1 MKPQEGCTFLS
12 QREPKEA
19 CALGLAPGRAPALT
33 GHPSST
39 PQVSRFGGSAA
50 ERESHAQAGLC
61 HLHGVLRAIPKG
73 SG

>member
-1 MKPQEGCTFLS
+1 MKQAGGLAPFLS

-19 CALGLAPGRAPALT
+19 CALRQAGLLGSFWA
-33 GHPSST
+33 PSST

-50 ERESHAQAGLC
+50 EGKAMPKRALPSARCVESH
-61 HLHGVLRAIPKG
+61 PKG

>member
-1 MKPQEGCTFLS
+1 MKQAGGLAPFLS

-19 CALGLAPGRAPALT
+19 CALRQGSFWA
-33 GHPSST
+33 PSST

-50 ERESHAQAGLC
+50 EGKAMPKRALPSARCVESH
-61 HLHGVLRAIPKG
+61 PKG